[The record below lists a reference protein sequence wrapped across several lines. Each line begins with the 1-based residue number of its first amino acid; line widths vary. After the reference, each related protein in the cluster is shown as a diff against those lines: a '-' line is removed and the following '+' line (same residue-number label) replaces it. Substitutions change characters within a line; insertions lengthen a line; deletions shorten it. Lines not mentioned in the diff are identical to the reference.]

1 MPSVVHGLG
10 ELEHIYDKYNL
21 KLKTNGCITLSSSRS
36 LDSAFSFNIQD
47 IDTLMCSGTWIIGVN
62 RLLLHVQLLFDD
74 IGVSGSSVSQATED
88 IGATLCN
95 AEVLWCSHI

>member
-1 MPSVVHGLG
+1 MPSVLHGLG

-21 KLKTNGCITLSSSRS
+21 KLKTKSCITLSSSPS

-47 IDTLMCSGTWIIGVN
+47 LDTLICSGTWVSGVN

-74 IGVSGSSVSQATED
+74 IGVSGSSLSQVTED
-88 IGATLCN
+88 IGAILCN
-95 AEVLWCSHI
+95 AEVLLCSHA

>member
-21 KLKTNGCITLSSSRS
+21 KLQTKGCITLSSSPS

-47 IDTLMCSGTWIIGVN
+47 LDTLIYSGTWTTGVN

-74 IGVSGSSVSQATED
+74 IKVSGSTVSQATED
-88 IGATLCN
+88 IAAVLCN
-95 AEVLWCSHI
+95 AEVLRCSHA